1 MDYITT
7 KTISTLYV
15 FDQLD
20 GGSDEVVGQED
31 CLVMNIYSP
40 ALTPDVPY
48 PVMVCNL
55 AKGKDSTVTLYF

>member
-1 MDYITT
+1 MDCITT

-20 GGSDEVVGQED
+20 GGSDEVVGEED
-31 CLVMNIYSP
+31 CLMMNIYSP
-40 ALTPDVPY
+40 NLTPDVPY

-55 AKGKDSTVTLYF
+55 AKGTASTFTLHF